1 MIESLFERAL
11 NISHD
16 KGRRS
21 IAFPLIGGSIG
32 YPPIKVIQ
40 GILNACSFFVKKDSP
55 LKTVK
60 IVIWEKDSVNL
71 EVVIYYI
78 I

>member
-16 KGRRS
+16 KGWKS
-21 IAFPLIGGSIG
+21 IAFPLIGGSID
-32 YPPIKVIQ
+32 YPPIKVIK

-55 LKTVK
+55 LKTVR
-60 IVIWEKDSVNL
+60 IVIWENDSVNL
-71 EVVIYYI
+71 KVDIC
-78 I
+78 